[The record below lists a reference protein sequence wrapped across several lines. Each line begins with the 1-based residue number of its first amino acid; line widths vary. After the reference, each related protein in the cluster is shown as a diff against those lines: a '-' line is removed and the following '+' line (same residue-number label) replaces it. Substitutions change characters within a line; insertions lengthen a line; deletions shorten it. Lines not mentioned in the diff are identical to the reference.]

1 MKQPIRLTESDLTK
15 IVKRILAEQAIKQP
29 YKFPIDVI
37 ITDGKIINPKK
48 ITIPKGSIM
57 TYDQRGNG
65 QVKVGNGLIT
75 YNSEENQ
82 GIEAGDL
89 YALTLRINN
98 QPYILQWADSV
109 FGVVYN
115 KEYEKIGNSI

>member
-15 IVKRILAEQAIKQP
+15 IVKRILAEQAARQP

-37 ITDGKIINPKK
+37 ITDGTFINPKK

-65 QVKVGNGLIT
+65 QVKVGNVLIT
-75 YNSEENQ
+75 YNAEENALINDQ
-82 GIEAGDL
+82 YG
-89 YALTLRINN
+89 LTLRVNN
-98 QPYILQWADSV
+98 QHYILQWAEPV

>member
-15 IVKRILAEQAIKQP
+15 IVKRILAEQAARQP

-75 YNSEENQ
+75 YNPEENSIPNEQ
-82 GIEAGDL
+82 

-98 QPYILQWADSV
+98 QPYILQWADSI